1 MFDARTKSPQRFRRL
16 LSFVARASQPSCL
29 RLLHFANTL
38 HQTVKT
44 SSALRRL
51 KPPTTTASAD
61 FCGDI
66 DAPLETPGSG
76 DYVARASPQISQ
88 GKTRSFPPTHPPHIR
103 RLAPND
109 IGLRVSLPS
118 RPASRRLVCGSCS
131 SDREFACC
139 FLRIPSRPGHPCSS
153 ARSSCH
159 QGLHRD
165 LHPTSYFPGSLSLP
179 SCERQSMTLR
189 VMPDAQRKNPWKYR
203 RFAFNDGRYRTRT
216 CDIHF
221 VRVAL

>member
-1 MFDARTKSPQRFRRL
+1 MPEVFDARTKYPQQFRCF

-38 HQTVKT
+38 HPTVKT

-51 KPPTTTASAD
+51 KPPTPTASAD
-61 FCGDI
+61 FCGDL
-66 DAPLETPGSG
+66 DVPLETRSF
-76 DYVARASPQISQ
+76 AASPQISQ
-88 GKTRSFPPTHPPHIR
+88 GKTRNFLPTHPPHLR
-103 RLAPND
+103 QLAPND

-118 RPASRRLVCGSCS
+118 RPASRRLVYGWCS

-139 FLRIPSRPGHPCSS
+139 FLQIPGRPGHPCSS

-165 LHPTSYFPGSLSLP
+165 LHPTSYFLVRFRLP
-179 SCERQSMTLR
+179 
-189 VMPDAQRKNPWKYR
+189 
-203 RFAFNDGRYRTRT
+203 
-216 CDIHF
+216 
-221 VRVAL
+221 VASVSQ

>member
-1 MFDARTKSPQRFRRL
+1 MPEVFDARTKSPQQFRCF
-16 LSFVARASQPSCL
+16 LSFVARASQPTCL

-66 DAPLETPGSG
+66 NAPLETSG
-76 DYVARASPQISQ
+76 LSDYVARASLQISQ
-88 GKTRSFPPTHPPHIR
+88 GKTRNFPPANPPHLR

-109 IGLRVSLPS
+109 IGLRVSWPS
-118 RPASRRLVCGSCS
+118 RPASRRLVWGSCS

-139 FLRIPSRPGHPCSS
+139 FLQIPSHPGHPCSS

-159 QGLHRD
+159 QGLRQD
-165 LHPTSYFPGSLSLP
+165 LHPTSYFL
-179 SCERQSMTLR
+179 
-189 VMPDAQRKNPWKYR
+189 V
-203 RFAFNDGRYRTRT
+203 RFRSP
-216 CDIHF
+216 
-221 VRVAL
+221 VASVSR

>member
-1 MFDARTKSPQRFRRL
+1 MPEVFDARTKYPQQFRCL

-44 SSALRRL
+44 SLALRRL

-61 FCGDI
+61 FCDDI
-66 DAPLETPGSG
+66 DAPLEASSLS

-88 GKTRSFPPTHPPHIR
+88 GKTRNFPPTHPPHIR

-109 IGLRVSLPS
+109 IGLRVFSPS

-139 FLRIPSRPGHPCSS
+139 FLQIQSHP
-153 ARSSCH
+153 
-159 QGLHRD
+159 
-165 LHPTSYFPGSLSLP
+165 
-179 SCERQSMTLR
+179 
-189 VMPDAQRKNPWKYR
+189 
-203 RFAFNDGRYRTRT
+203 
-216 CDIHF
+216 
-221 VRVAL
+221 